1 MVPVAPGSVVGSP
14 AYSSKGGG
22 LGGGVGDGGA
32 VSAALTSSK
41 VLPGATLARP
51 AKWSSLPPFGEGD
64 LDGASGDGGR
74 SLEAVVGGRD
84 GHLRHGQIVRR

>member
-14 AYSSKGGG
+14 ADSSKGGG

-51 AKWSSLPPFGEGD
+51 AKWSSLP
-64 LDGASGDGGR
+64 LW
-74 SLEAVVGGRD
+74 
-84 GHLRHGQIVRR
+84 